1 MITKQNI
8 AFFDFDGT
16 ITTADTML
24 ELIKF
29 HFGKKAFYSGMLLIS
44 PALILMKVR
53 ILSRQK
59 AKEILLSQFFEGMRI
74 EDFQNICKNFSE
86 EKLPSLLRKEAID
99 KIENYKNKN
108 VEVVVVTAS
117 AVDWVKYFCEKNQLS
132 LIASELEVAE
142 GKLTGKL
149 KGINCN
155 ESEKVNRINA
165 LYSLK
170 DFSEIH
176 CYGDSKGDQAM
187 LAIATH
193 PFYKK
198 F

>member
-1 MITKQNI
+1 MSAKKNI

-16 ITTADTML
+16 ITTEDTML

-29 HFGKKAFYSGMLLIS
+29 HFGKKAFYSGMIFIS
-44 PALILMKVR
+44 PTLIAMKAG

-59 AKEILLSQFFEGMRI
+59 AKEKLLSYFFKGMKI
-74 EDFQNICKNFSE
+74 EEFQNICKDFSE
-86 EKLPSLLRKEAID
+86 KKLPSLLREEALD
-99 KIENYKNKN
+99 KIEYYKKQNI
-108 VEVVVVTAS
+108 EVVVVTAS
-117 AVDWVKYFCEKNQLS
+117 AVNWVKYFCEKNQLP
-132 LIASELEVAE
+132 LIASELEVVD

-149 KGINCN
+149 KGTNCN
-155 ESEKVNRINA
+155 ESEKVNRIRA
-165 LYSLK
+165 LYALE